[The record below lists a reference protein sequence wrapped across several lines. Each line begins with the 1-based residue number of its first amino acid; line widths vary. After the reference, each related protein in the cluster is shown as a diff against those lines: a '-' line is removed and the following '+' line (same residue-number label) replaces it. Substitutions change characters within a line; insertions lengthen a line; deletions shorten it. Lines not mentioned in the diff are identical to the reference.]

1 MTQQEICEQL
11 LSTIQESPI
20 YEKFGVFGYR
30 FPFERI
36 ETVIDG
42 KLETTQMCICTDKV
56 VMKGPKGEL
65 YCIDNSA
72 FEKKYEFADKQ
83 QVWTPDM
90 GTEFGLVKAKGKI
103 NAIRV
108 TSDNFVPSFV
118 AAWGEQMNV
127 TLGGYY
133 ACPVDG
139 NEVYFI
145 DEEVFNQTYK
155 FLDA

>member
-1 MTQQEICEQL
+1 MTQQEICTQL
-11 LSTIQESPI
+11 LPAIQKSPV

-30 FPFERI
+30 FPFELI

-42 KLETTQMCICTDKV
+42 KLETTQMCICTNKV

-65 YCIDNSA
+65 YCIDATA
-72 FEKKYEFADKQ
+72 FEKKYEFTDERK
-83 QVWTPDM
+83 VWTPDM

-108 TSDNFVPSFV
+108 TEANFIPSFI
-118 AAWGEQMNV
+118 AAWDEQMNV

-145 DEEVFNQTYK
+145 DGEVFYATYK
-155 FLDA
+155 QL